1 MIATWLPV
9 ICSVVIAIA
18 AVIAVFMT
26 VKSQKSEHL
35 KWMGSVDAKL
45 SQFEISIQDIKNDIR
60 SLTSNIFDIS
70 YRMGSKVADKQSPVR
85 LTDFGQEISKN
96 LDAPNWVKKIS
107 DVVQHEVKGMEPYD
121 IQEFSFQYVQ
131 DDTHYSD
138 ENRRLIRDIAYE
150 QGISEF
156 EVRQVLGIEL
166 MDRLLNIEDK
176 EAPRLVGKL

>member
-1 MIATWLPV
+1 M
-9 ICSVVIAIA
+9 VIAIA
-18 AVIAVFMT
+18 AVFAVFMT
-26 VKSQKSEHL
+26 VKSQKSDHL

-45 SQFEISIQDIKNDIR
+45 SQFGISIQDIKNDIR

-121 IQEFSFQYVQ
+121 IQEFSFNMSKTIHTTRMKIV
-131 DDTHYSD
+131 DLFATSPMNKVSLNLRFDKCW
-138 ENRRLIRDIAYE
+138 
-150 QGISEF
+150 
-156 EVRQVLGIEL
+156 EL
-166 MDRLLNIEDK
+166 N
-176 EAPRLVGKL
+176 